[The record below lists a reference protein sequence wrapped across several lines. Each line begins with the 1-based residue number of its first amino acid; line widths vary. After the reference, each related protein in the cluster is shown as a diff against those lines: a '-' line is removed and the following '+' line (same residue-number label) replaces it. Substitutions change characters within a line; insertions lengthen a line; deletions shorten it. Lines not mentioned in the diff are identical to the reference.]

1 MMQLSP
7 KLVLSIF
14 IVVTMLLSAWF
25 YIGKTDTEIQRLTT
39 AKQQLEVRLAN
50 ANLNSAKLEHSLD
63 VQNAQIN
70 LLKVSKERADK
81 EFSAELKEVEQD
93 RKALLALVNTKPT
106 VVTQYITQEC
116 NNAQVNDANEALSI
130 LLDGVK

>member
-1 MMQLSP
+1 MQLSP

-14 IVVTMLLSAWF
+14 IVVTMLLSSWF
-25 YIGKTDTEIQRLTT
+25 YISKTDTEIQRLTT

>member
-14 IVVTMLLSAWF
+14 IVVTMLLSSWF
-25 YIGKTDTEIQRLTT
+25 YISKTDTEIQRLTT